1 MACGCN
7 LNRDKPALVVE
18 GGMTPGEVKTYYAK
32 GDPEIVGWMYQGV
45 AT

>member
-7 LNRDKPALVVE
+7 LNRDIPAIVTE
-18 GGMTPGEVKTYYAK
+18 GGMAPGDVTSYYAK
-32 GDPEIVGWMYQGV
+32 GDPKIMGWMYQGV